1 MSSPTRWALARSL
14 PKSLAKSLDRLLPK
28 SLASFTVLALMMAGP
43 VWSPLWSQEVT
54 RVGEVEGI
62 VEYRLDNGLRFLLF
76 PDASKPTATVN
87 VTYSVGSRH
96 EAYGETGMAHLLEH
110 LVFQG
115 TPDHPDITKELTER
129 GARPNGTT
137 SFDRT
142 NYFETFPASEDNL
155 EWALDLESDRMVNS
169 FISADDL
176 DSEMTVVRNEMES
189 GENSP
194 FRILMER
201 TLSTAYL
208 WHNYGKSIIGAR
220 SDVENVPID
229 RLQAFYRKY
238 YQPDNALLIVSGKFD
253 DDHAIELIVETFGQ
267 IPRPDRSGANTLWD
281 TYTREPV
288 QDGER
293 MVTLRR
299 VGDVQ
304 VVMMS
309 YHVPPGSH
317 PDYAAVDILAQ
328 VLGDQPSGRL
338 YKSLVEPGLAA
349 STGAFAYQLRE
360 AGPLLTFAQV
370 RPEDDLQATWT
381 AMEESLE
388 GVLRSPITGEEI
400 ERART
405 ALLKSVEQVFNNPER
420 IALQLS
426 EWAAMGDWRLFFV
439 HRDRIEAVVAADVQR
454 VAAEYLKPDNRTVG
468 LFYPTED
475 PDRAEVPDLPDI
487 AADLEGYTGREA
499 VAAGEEFDPSPANIE
514 NRTVRYTLPNG
525 IKVALLPKSTRGET
539 VVARFRVILGDEEA
553 LAGRATAGSMA
564 GAMLMRGSSGHTRQ
578 QIQDELDRLQAS
590 GSVSGSV
597 SQASGQV
604 QTTRENLADVIR
616 LMAEIIRTPTFP
628 TDEFETLKE
637 QRLAGLEQQRSD
649 PNALAQ
655 IAVGR
660 HMNPVPAGHPSY
672 TQTVDEAVDAMEA
685 VTLDEARVFYEDFY
699 GPQLGTLGI
708 VGDFDETEMRGVI
721 EAALGDWESPHA
733 AVRIATEFVDPPAA
747 DLQIET
753 PDKANA
759 IFVARQNLALRDDN
773 PDYPALVLGG
783 YMIGGGVMNSR
794 LAKRIRQED
803 GLSYGVGGGINGH
816 PIDESGSF
824 LAFAIYAP
832 ENAEAL
838 EAAFQEEMQ
847 KVLDGGFAEEELEIA
862 KQGYLQSRQLNR
874 AQDPSLVSALT
885 QGLYFDRDLTWD
897 AELEERLQA
906 VTAQEVNAAVR
917 RYLDL
922 SKMTIVKAGDFE
934 GAAAKVI
941 P

>member
-1 MSSPTRWALARSL
+1 MFSPTRRLV
-14 PKSLAKSLDRLLPK
+14 PKTPASLAL
-28 SLASFTVLALMMAGP
+28 LALLMIGP
-43 VWSPLWSQEVT
+43 LGAQEVT
-54 RVGEVEGI
+54 RVDEVEGI
-62 VEYRLDNGLRFLLF
+62 VEYRLENGLRFLLF

-115 TPDHPDITKELTER
+115 TPNHPDIAKELTER

-142 NYFETFPASEDNL
+142 NYFETFPATGDNL

-176 DSEMTVVRNEMES
+176 ESEMTVVRNEMES

-238 YQPDNALLIVSGKFD
+238 YQPDNALLIVSGKFEED
-253 DDHAIELIVETFGQ
+253 RAIELILDTFGQ
-267 IPRPDRSGANTLWD
+267 IPRPDRTGANTLWE
-281 TYTREPV
+281 TYTREPM

-304 VVMMS
+304 MVMMS

-328 VLGDQPSGRL
+328 ALGDQPSGRL
-338 YKSLVEPGLAA
+338 YKALVEPGLAA
-349 STGAFAYQLRE
+349 SSGAFAYQLRE
-360 AGPLLTFAQV
+360 AGPLLAYAQV

-381 AMEESLE
+381 AMSESLE
-388 GVLRSPITGEEI
+388 GVLRNPVTGEEV
-400 ERART
+400 ERAKT
-405 ALLKSVEQVFNNPER
+405 ALLKSFEQVFNNPEQ

-426 EWAAMGDWRLFFV
+426 EWASMGDWRLFFL
-439 HRDRIEAVVAADVQR
+439 HRDRIEAVEATDVQR
-454 VAAEYLKPDNRTVG
+454 VAADYLKPNNRTVG
-468 LFYPTED
+468 LFYPTEE

-487 AADLEGYTGREA
+487 AAELEGFTGREA
-499 VAAGEEFDPSPANIE
+499 VAAGEEFDPSPANLE
-514 NRTVRYTLPNG
+514 ARTVRYALANG
-525 IKVALLPKSTRGET
+525 MKVALLPKSTRGET

-553 LAGRATAGSMA
+553 LNGRATAGSMA
-564 GAMLMRGSSGHTRQ
+564 GAMLMRGSTAHTRQ
-578 QIQDELDRLQAS
+578 EIQDALDRMQAS
-590 GSVSGSV
+590 GSVSGGLT
-597 SQASGQV
+597 QASGQV
-604 QTTRENLADVIR
+604 QTTRENLAEVMR
-616 LMAEIIRTPTFP
+616 LMAEIIRTPSFP
-628 TDEFETLKE
+628 AGEFETLKE
-637 QRLAGLEQQRSD
+637 QRLSGLEQQRSD

-655 IAVGR
+655 IVLGR
-660 HMNPVPAGHPSY
+660 HMSPVSAGHPSY
-672 TQTVDEAVDAMEA
+672 TRTVEEAVAALEA
-685 VTLDEARVFYEDFY
+685 VTLDDVRAFHSDFY
-699 GPQLGTLGI
+699 GPQLGTLAL
-708 VGDFDETEMRGVI
+708 VGDFDEAEMRAVI
-721 EAALGDWESPHA
+721 EEAFGDWESPHA
-733 AVRIATEFVDPPAA
+733 ATRVATDFYDPPAVN
-747 DLQIET
+747 LTVET

-759 IFVARQNLALRDDN
+759 IFVAQQNLSLRDDN
-773 PDYPALVLGG
+773 PDYVSLVLGG
-783 YMIGGGVMNSR
+783 YMIGGGLMNSR
-794 LAKRIRQED
+794 LAKRIRQQD

-824 LAFAIYAP
+824 LAFAIHAP
-832 ENAEAL
+832 ENGEAL
-838 EAAFQEEMQ
+838 EAAFKEEIQ
-847 KVLDGGFAEEELEIA
+847 KVLDDGFLAEELEVA
-862 KQGYLQSRQLNR
+862 KQGYLQSRELNR

-885 QGLYFDRDLTWD
+885 QGLYFDRDFTWD
-897 AELEERLQA
+897 ADLESRIEA
-906 VTAQEVNAAVR
+906 VTVEEVNSAVR

-922 SKMTIVKAGDFE
+922 SKMSIVKAGDFE
-934 GAAAKVI
+934 GAKARVI

>member
-1 MSSPTRWALARSL
+1 MSSPAGSSIR
-14 PKSLAKSLDRLLPK
+14 KSLVSCPRRTLT
-28 SLASFTVLALMMAGP
+28 SFTLLALVMAG
-43 VWSPLWSQEVT
+43 SLGGQEVT

-76 PDASKPTATVN
+76 PDASKPSATVN
-87 VTYSVGSRH
+87 VTYNVGSRH
-96 EAYGETGMAHLLEH
+96 EGYGETGMAHLLEH

-142 NYFETFPASEDNL
+142 NYFETFPATDDNL

-189 GENSP
+189 GENNP
-194 FRILMER
+194 FRILMQR
-201 TLSTAYL
+201 TLSTAYT
-208 WHNYGKSIIGAR
+208 WHNYGKSTIGAR

-238 YQPDNALLIVSGKFD
+238 YQPDNALLIVSGKFEEER
-253 DDHAIELIVETFGQ
+253 ALELIVETFGQ
-267 IPRPDRSGANTLWD
+267 IPRPDRSGANTLWE

-299 VGDVQ
+299 VGDIQ

-338 YKSLVEPGLAA
+338 HKSLVEPGLAA

-360 AGPLLTFAQV
+360 AGPLLAFAQV
-370 RPEDDLQATWT
+370 RPEDDLQSTWT
-381 AMEESLE
+381 AMSETLE
-388 GVLRSPITGEEI
+388 DVLRNPITGEEV

-405 ALLKSVEQVFNNPER
+405 ALLKSFEQVFNNPER

-426 EWAAMGDWRLFFV
+426 EWASMGDWRFFFL
-439 HRDRIEAVVAADVQR
+439 HRDRIEAVEAADVQR

-468 LFYPTED
+468 LFYPTEE
-475 PDRAEVPDLPDI
+475 PDRADVPDLPDV
-487 AADLEGYTGREA
+487 AAALEGYTGREA

-514 NRTVRYTLPNG
+514 SRTTRYTLSNG
-525 IKVALLPKSTRGET
+525 MKVAMLPKSTRGET

-553 LAGRATAGSMA
+553 LDGRATAGSMA
-564 GAMLMRGSSGHTRQ
+564 GAMLMRGSSAHTRQ
-578 QIQDELDRLQAS
+578 QIQDDLDRLKAS
-590 GSVSGSV
+590 GSVTGSV
-597 SQASGQV
+597 TQASGQV
-604 QTTRENLADVIR
+604 QTTRENLPDVMR
-616 LMAEIIRTPTFP
+616 LLAEIIRTPTFP
-628 TDEFETLKE
+628 APEFETLKE
-637 QRLAGLEQQRSD
+637 QRLSGLEQQRSD
-649 PNALAQ
+649 PNSLAQ
-655 IAVGR
+655 IALQR
-660 HMNPVPAGHPSY
+660 HMNPVAPGHPGY
-672 TQTVDEAVDAMEA
+672 TETVDEAVAAMES
-685 VTLDEARVFYEDFY
+685 VTLADAQAFYDDFY
-699 GPQLGTLGI
+699 GPQLGTLGL
-708 VGDFDETEMRGVI
+708 VGDFDEAEMRAVI
-721 EAALGDWESPHA
+721 EEAFGDWESPHA
-733 AVRIATEFVDPPAA
+733 ATRIATNFHDPPSVH
-747 DLQIET
+747 LQLET

-759 IFVARQNLALRDDN
+759 IFIAQQNLSLRDDN
-773 PDYPALVLGG
+773 PDYAALILGG
-783 YMIGGGVMNSR
+783 YMIGGGLMNSR
-794 LAKRIRQED
+794 LAKRIRQQD

-824 LAFAIYAP
+824 LAFAIHAP
-832 ENAEAL
+832 ENAEPL
-838 EAAFQEEMQ
+838 EAAFREEMQ
-847 KVLDGGFAEEELEIA
+847 KVLDDGFSDDELEVA
-862 KQGYLQSRQLNR
+862 KQGYLQSRQLSR
-874 AQDPSLVSALT
+874 AQDPSLVSVLT
-885 QGLYFDRDLTWD
+885 QGLYFDRDLSWD
-897 AELEERLQA
+897 AGLEDRIQA
-906 VTAQEVNAAVR
+906 VTVEEVNAAVR

-922 SKMTIVKAGDFE
+922 SKMTIVKAGDFAGVE
-934 GAAAKVI
+934 AGVI